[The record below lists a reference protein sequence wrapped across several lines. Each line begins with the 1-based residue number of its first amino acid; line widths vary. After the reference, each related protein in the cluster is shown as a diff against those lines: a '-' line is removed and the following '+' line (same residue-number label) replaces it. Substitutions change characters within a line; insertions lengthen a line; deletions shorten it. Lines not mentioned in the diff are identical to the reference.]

1 VTFYPDERIGIF
13 IDGANLF
20 STTKGLD
27 FDIDF
32 KRLLDEFRKR
42 GRLIRANYY
51 TALLEHEEFN
61 PLRPLVDWLAYNGFK
76 VISKPA
82 KEFTDDQGRKRIKG
96 DMDIELAVDMIE
108 SAAFL
113 DHIVLFTGDGD
124 FCRALDAVQR
134 FGTRV
139 TVISSL
145 RTTPPMIA
153 AELRRQADEFIEL
166 QDLRDLIGRER
177 KG

>member
-108 SAAFL
+108 SAAIL
-113 DHIVLFTGDGD
+113 DHIVLFSGDGD

-134 FGTRV
+134 VGTRV